1 MKPVLIKLMSMDLDR
16 TYAYQIK
23 RISTKSHCPIQLYH
37 EAAFC
42 VAGAAFDG
50 SLLGLAVVFVRLGP
64 RMGRVVRRYVLCAL
78 CELRGRRDAG

>member
-1 MKPVLIKLMSMDLDR
+1 M
-16 TYAYQIK
+16 AG
-23 RISTKSHCPIQLYH
+23 
-37 EAAFC
+37 
-42 VAGAAFDG
+42 VACDG